1 MENNQNTVDGLQQVL
16 TDSIQ
21 KMANLS
27 LGNMKPFIDGMMNNL
42 TAINKTVIATGIPII
57 KIPTIKMKDCN
68 CCPPENVCPPHCMA
82 SISKCAMAGER
93 ILVPF
98 KIKNT
103 CSISKTYRIGVREL
117 KSDDG
122 QMAPAQ
128 PLLDKQS
135 VTLDPGRSEK
145 VLMTIDLEKFN
156 NGSVYTTEIVV
167 RENEINQNICFIL
180 SLDGDCNTVVAE
192 PQDEKKYRLRWQNW
206 QSHYYCEPQKD
217 RVATN

>member
-1 MENNQNTVDGLQQVL
+1 MENKQNTAAGLQQVL

-27 LGNMKPFIDGMMNNL
+27 IGNMKPFIEGMMNNL
-42 TAINKTVIATGIPII
+42 TAINKTVIDSGIPAI
-57 KIPTIKMKDCN
+57 KIPSIKIQDCD
-68 CCPPENVCPPHCMA
+68 CCPPKNDCPPHCIA

-103 CSISKTYRIGVREL
+103 CSILKTYRIGVREL

-122 QMAPAQ
+122 QPAPAQ
-128 PLLDKQS
+128 PRLNKQS
-135 VTLDPGRSEK
+135 VTLEPGRSER

-156 NGSVYTTEIVV
+156 NGSVYATEIVL
-167 RENEINQNICFIL
+167 RENEINQNICFTL
-180 SLDGDCNTVVAE
+180 SLDGDCHTIVAE

-206 QSHYYCEPQKD
+206 QSHYYCEPQKH
-217 RVATN
+217 RIATN

>member
-1 MENNQNTVDGLQQVL
+1 MENNQNTVAGLQQVL

-27 LGNMKPFIDGMMNNL
+27 LGNLKPFIDGMMSNL
-42 TAINKTVIATGIPII
+42 SAINKTVMETGIPVI
-57 KIPTIKMKDCN
+57 KIPSIKMQDGN
-68 CCPPENVCPPHCMA
+68 CCPPENVCPPHCIA

-93 ILVPF
+93 IVVPF
-98 KIKNT
+98 TIKNT
-103 CSISKTYRIGVREL
+103 CSFSKTYRIGVREL

-128 PLLDKQS
+128 PLLNKQS
-135 VTLDPGRSEK
+135 VTLEPGRSEK
-145 VLMTIDLEKFN
+145 VLMTIDLEKLN
-156 NGSVYTTEIVV
+156 NGSVYTTEIVL
-167 RENEINQNICFIL
+167 RENEINQNICFTL
-180 SLDGDCNTVVAE
+180 SLDGGCNTVVAE